1 MMIDVD
7 LDIKNLSFSSED
19 TGYFF
24 AKSKSEYIWK
34 FNLDKVSRKILLE
47 HSRIKGKR
55 VIYLDDKEICKFMKY
70 TYNFTYSF
78 SIDKHIIQI
87 NQDGDNYLLK
97 IDGVSF
103 KKLENQQKLE
113 RYNIIREEYIKEH
126 PITLTKPVE
135 QLVKEKEDAKKRTR
149 IEQEDVLR
157 RYREQFEMNN
167 NINNQFEQGGNKTV
181 IDRNRENINLI
192 GENNEEESEEKS
204 ENDDDDVNENKYD
217 KKENEEEEEEDE
229 KEEDNNNDTNKF
241 NSQSERVINN
251 NKNQID
257 LLGEEF
263 YNSKLSERQGEN
275 NNNIFNSSNFD
286 STSKSTKENNNN
298 NNINNN
304 NNLLDLSIINEQ
316 KESINDNNQENTKR
330 NENPVGLNIEEN
342 LNIDALKNLNFNPF

>member
-1 MMIDVD
+1 MIDVD

-167 NINNQFEQGGNKTV
+167 NINNQLEHGGNKTV
-181 IDRNRENINLI
+181 IDRNKENINLI

>member
-181 IDRNRENINLI
+181 VDRYKENINLI
-192 GENNEEESEEKS
+192 GENNAEESEEKS
-204 ENDDDDVNENKYD
+204 ENDDNDDVNENKLD
-217 KKENEEEEEEDE
+217 QKENEEEDEEDE
-229 KEEDNNNDTNKF
+229 KEEDNDNNNINKF

-275 NNNIFNSSNFD
+275 NNNIFNMSNFD
-286 STSKSTKENNNN
+286 STSKSTKEIN

-304 NNLLDLSIINEQ
+304 NNLLDLSINNDQ
-316 KESINDNNQENTKR
+316 KESINNNNQENTKR

>member
-1 MMIDVD
+1 MIDVD

-24 AKSKSEYIWK
+24 AKSKSEYLWK

-55 VIYLDDKEICKFMKY
+55 VIYLDDKEICKFIKY

-135 QLVKEKEDAKKRTR
+135 QLVKEKEEAKKRTR

-167 NINNQFEQGGNKTV
+167 NINNQLEHGGNKTV
-181 IDRNRENINLI
+181 IDRNKENIKLI
-192 GENNEEESEEKS
+192 EDNNEEESEEKS
-204 ENDDDDVNENKYD
+204 DENDNDNENKND
-217 KKENEEEEEEDE
+217 IKENEEDEEDE
-229 KEEDNNNDTNKF
+229 KEEENDNNDINKF
-241 NSQSERVINN
+241 NSQSERIMN
-251 NKNQID
+251 NKNNHID

-263 YNSKLSERQGEN
+263 YNSKLSERQLENNN

-298 NNINNN
+298 NNMNNN
-304 NNLLDLSIINEQ
+304 NNLLDLSINNDQ
-316 KESINDNNQENTKR
+316 KESTNNNNQENTKR

>member
-34 FNLDKVSRKILLE
+34 FNLDKTPRKILLE

-55 VIYLDDKEICKFMKY
+55 IIYLDDKEICKFIKY

-87 NQDGDNYLLK
+87 NQDGDDYLLK
-97 IDGVSF
+97 IDGISF

-113 RYNIIREEYIKEH
+113 RYNLIREEYIKEH
-126 PITLTKPVE
+126 PVTLTKPIE

-157 RYREQFEMNN
+157 RYREQFEINN
-167 NINNQFEQGGNKTV
+167 NINNQFEYGGSKTV
-181 IDRNRENINLI
+181 IDRNKENINLI
-192 GENNEEESEEKS
+192 EENNEEESEEKS
-204 ENDDDDVNENKYD
+204 DNDDEDDDKENKNKD
-217 KKENEEEEEEDE
+217 NDNDNEEDE
-229 KEEDNNNDTNKF
+229 KEEDDDNNNINKF
-241 NSQSERVINN
+241 NSQSERVVND
-251 NKNQID
+251 NKNHID

-263 YNSKLSERQGEN
+263 YNSGISDRQGEN
-275 NNNIFNSSNFD
+275 NNINLNLNSFNYD
-286 STSKSTKENNNN
+286 STSKSTKENNIIN
-298 NNINNN
+298 NNI
-304 NNLLDLSIINEQ
+304 LDLSNNNEQ
-316 KESINDNNQENTKR
+316 KDSINNNQENTKR
-330 NENPVGLNIEEN
+330 NENPIGLNIEEN

>member
-1 MMIDVD
+1 MIDVD

-181 IDRNRENINLI
+181 VDRYKENINLI

-204 ENDDDDVNENKYD
+204 ENDDNDDVNENKLD
-217 KKENEEEEEEDE
+217 QKENEEEDEEDE
-229 KEEDNNNDTNKF
+229 KEEDNDNNINKF

-275 NNNIFNSSNFD
+275 NNNIFNMSNFE
-286 STSKSTKENNNN
+286 STSKSTKDIN

-304 NNLLDLSIINEQ
+304 NNLLDLSINNDQ
-316 KESINDNNQENTKR
+316 KESINNNNQENTKR

>member
-1 MMIDVD
+1 MIDVD

-181 IDRNRENINLI
+181 IDRNKENINLI

>member
-181 IDRNRENINLI
+181 VDRYKENINLI

-204 ENDDDDVNENKYD
+204 ENDDNDDVNENKLD
-217 KKENEEEEEEDE
+217 QKENEEEDEEDE
-229 KEEDNNNDTNKF
+229 KEEDNDNNNINKF

-275 NNNIFNSSNFD
+275 NNNIFNMSNFD
-286 STSKSTKENNNN
+286 STSKSTKEIN

-304 NNLLDLSIINEQ
+304 NNLLDLSINNDQ
-316 KESINDNNQENTKR
+316 KESINNNNQENTKR

>member
-1 MMIDVD
+1 MIDVD

-316 KESINDNNQENTKR
+316 KEEINDNNQENTKR

>member
-1 MMIDVD
+1 MIDVD

-135 QLVKEKEDAKKRTR
+135 QLVKEKEEAKKRTR

-167 NINNQFEQGGNKTV
+167 NINNQLEHGGNKTV
-181 IDRNRENINLI
+181 IDRNKENINLI

>member
-1 MMIDVD
+1 MIDVD

-24 AKSKSEYIWK
+24 AKSKSEYLWK

-181 IDRNRENINLI
+181 IDRNKENINLI

>member
-181 IDRNRENINLI
+181 IDRNKENINLI

-204 ENDDDDVNENKYD
+204 ENDDDGDVNENKYD
-217 KKENEEEEEEDE
+217 NKENEEEDEKEDE
-229 KEEDNNNDTNKF
+229 KEEDNDNNNINKF

-286 STSKSTKENNNN
+286 STSKSTKENNN
-298 NNINNN
+298 INNN
-304 NNLLDLSIINEQ
+304 NNLLDLSINNDQ
-316 KESINDNNQENTKR
+316 KESINNNNQENTKR

>member
-181 IDRNRENINLI
+181 IDRNKENINLI

>member
-1 MMIDVD
+1 MIDVD

-181 IDRNRENINLI
+181 IDRNKENINLI

-204 ENDDDDVNENKYD
+204 ENDDDGDVNENKYD
-217 KKENEEEEEEDE
+217 NKENEEEDEKEDE
-229 KEEDNNNDTNKF
+229 KEEDNDNNNINKF

-286 STSKSTKENNNN
+286 STSKSTKENNN
-298 NNINNN
+298 INNN
-304 NNLLDLSIINEQ
+304 NNLLDLSINNDQ
-316 KESINDNNQENTKR
+316 KESINNNNQENTKR